1 MHFHIQILHDGFWHT
16 ISHTRHAMN
25 AMRLLGIYSHEGT
38 QSRAVCHVDG
48 KPISIVQTFSPV
60 AN

>member
-16 ISHTRHAMN
+16 ISHTRHVMN
-25 AMRLLGIYSHEGT
+25 AMRLLGIYSSEGVEARSI
-38 QSRAVCHVDG
+38 QYMNG
-48 KPISIVQTFSPV
+48 KAINVVRTFPPV